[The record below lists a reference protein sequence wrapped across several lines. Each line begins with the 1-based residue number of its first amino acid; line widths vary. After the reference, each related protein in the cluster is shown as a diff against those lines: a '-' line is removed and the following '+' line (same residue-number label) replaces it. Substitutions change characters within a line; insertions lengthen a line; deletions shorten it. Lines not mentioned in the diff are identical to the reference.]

1 MSEQTKLPRGLNSEK
16 RPAMFTLTFG
26 TLSDDYTDSDE
37 HAGRWGIAEALR
49 ETAYLVREGFTSGWI
64 TDSKGEHAGHWELS

>member
-1 MSEQTKLPRGLNSEK
+1 MSEQTKPSRGLQ
-16 RPAMFTLTFG
+16 RFTLTFDI
-26 TLSDDYTDSDE
+26 TSDDYQDNGE

-49 ETAYLVREGFTSGWI
+49 ETAHLVREGFTSGWI